1 VPIPTGLSAQ
11 MPGPRVPACC
21 SLERRGPEAQLL
33 LHASGDVQGG
43 DIHLDGHWQGWL
55 RDWEERQ
62 SAQLD
67 EQCRVIVETVEAMRD
82 ILLEHSEQNIT
93 KQMLGLRNELRAE
106 LELERS
112 IRCALQ
118 AALASNPS
126 GNSNQWTGNM
136 AKSQKTS
143 PKSVQTVR
151 TDSTNTGKKLKV
163 RFEDEDE
170 QTAHQRT
177 CSTPAQMDEALALA
191 CGSAAGTRRLLSSSS
206 MFDENSA
213 GNVSHVSQAHL
224 GPITYK
230 ATFIPRL
237 QYQKVLAKVVHTYA
251 FNLMATCIIIAYTV
265 AIGVQTEIGMR
276 SAILSESPPRWTHI
290 MDNIFTLLFGIELM
304 LRMACELDWFFC
316 GPGMAWNIFDLAVV
330 ACNMVEMADAVQVN
344 LGFLRVV
351 RALRAARALRLM
363 RIFRIFRELRLMTAS
378 IMSSMTSLVWA
389 FLLMLIVMYIFAVI
403 LLQGAGDFL
412 REGRTQDDSNTYDE
426 IRKDL
431 ENHFGTII
439 KTTYSLTQAISGGRS
454 WGEYA
459 DIFLEINPWYG
470 VVYGVFI
477 VFMVFGVLNILTGI
491 FVESTRNLAN
501 FDQDLVIQEELSQQ
515 ESTINQIR
523 CLFGEIDT
531 DKSGTISL
539 KELQDNLDD
548 DRVKAY
554 FALLHMDVT
563 EAEGLFSLLDTDGSG
578 EVSIVEFIVSCMRL
592 KGQARSIDM
601 AHMMFESKRLWRL
614 VKKSLCQL
622 DNDVKHLALQI
633 YTSQAV
639 KNLEAMDQTF
649 EGTEQKEP

>member
-1 VPIPTGLSAQ
+1 
-11 MPGPRVPACC
+11 
-21 SLERRGPEAQLL
+21 
-33 LHASGDVQGG
+33 
-43 DIHLDGHWQGWL
+43 
-55 RDWEERQ
+55 
-62 SAQLD
+62 
-67 EQCRVIVETVEAMRD
+67 
-82 ILLEHSEQNIT
+82 
-93 KQMLGLRNELRAE
+93 
-106 LELERS
+106 
-112 IRCALQ
+112 
-118 AALASNPS
+118 
-126 GNSNQWTGNM
+126 
-136 AKSQKTS
+136 
-143 PKSVQTVR
+143 
-151 TDSTNTGKKLKV
+151 
-163 RFEDEDE
+163 
-170 QTAHQRT
+170 
-177 CSTPAQMDEALALA
+177 
-191 CGSAAGTRRLLSSSS
+191 
-206 MFDENSA
+206 
-213 GNVSHVSQAHL
+213 
-224 GPITYK
+224 
-230 ATFIPRL
+230 
-237 QYQKVLAKVVHTYA
+237 
-251 FNLMATCIIIAYTV
+251 
-265 AIGVQTEIGMR
+265 
-276 SAILSESPPRWTHI
+276 
-290 MDNIFTLLFGIELM
+290 
-304 LRMACELDWFFC
+304 
-316 GPGMAWNIFDLAVV
+316 
-330 ACNMVEMADAVQVN
+330 VN

>member
-1 VPIPTGLSAQ
+1 
-11 MPGPRVPACC
+11 
-21 SLERRGPEAQLL
+21 
-33 LHASGDVQGG
+33 
-43 DIHLDGHWQGWL
+43 
-55 RDWEERQ
+55 
-62 SAQLD
+62 
-67 EQCRVIVETVEAMRD
+67 
-82 ILLEHSEQNIT
+82 
-93 KQMLGLRNELRAE
+93 
-106 LELERS
+106 
-112 IRCALQ
+112 
-118 AALASNPS
+118 
-126 GNSNQWTGNM
+126 
-136 AKSQKTS
+136 
-143 PKSVQTVR
+143 
-151 TDSTNTGKKLKV
+151 
-163 RFEDEDE
+163 
-170 QTAHQRT
+170 
-177 CSTPAQMDEALALA
+177 
-191 CGSAAGTRRLLSSSS
+191 
-206 MFDENSA
+206 
-213 GNVSHVSQAHL
+213 
-224 GPITYK
+224 
-230 ATFIPRL
+230 
-237 QYQKVLAKVVHTYA
+237 
-251 FNLMATCIIIAYTV
+251 
-265 AIGVQTEIGMR
+265 
-276 SAILSESPPRWTHI
+276 
-290 MDNIFTLLFGIELM
+290 
-304 LRMACELDWFFC
+304 
-316 GPGMAWNIFDLAVV
+316 
-330 ACNMVEMADAVQVN
+330 
-344 LGFLRVV
+344 
-351 RALRAARALRLM
+351 
-363 RIFRIFRELRLMTAS
+363 
-378 IMSSMTSLVWA
+378 
-389 FLLMLIVMYIFAVI
+389 VI